1 MFDIYKEKHNK
12 KAFTLAELMV
22 IMSVMAVIMAAVA
35 PIFTSRYTNVSLD
48 NVWESIPASN
58 SNDIFADAPVRAM
71 SQQVIIGST
80 PADLEDIRTTFE
92 PYSKLIVHSTH
103 QVDGNKF
110 QKQIDFRRS
119 GSKVGYL
126 FAANS
131 NLLLGGNYNSISFEY
146 KPSNLTNITAMN
158 IGTGAAGNTALGRY
172 ALDSLTTGMYNSALG
187 YSSLKSLTSGSK
199 NTAVGVMSA
208 LNLTQGNGN
217 VFIGYNSYN
226 SNDGEYNTIVGN
238 NSNGRSSVSKRVT
251 AIGNEV
257 NVKGEDN
264 VAVGNKSN
272 AGGYYNTA
280 VGYGA
285 LASANPDN
293 DSYSNFKYN
302 TAVGYNSCSGIA
314 NTSQNTTCIGGSG
327 VDTTVMSSTAQGFFG
342 DTTQRV
348 FIGKPTSQF
357 SSAATLEVHNR
368 TTTSGRYPYPASA
381 GLSGGIGD
389 ASVIVNGNLVV
400 RGQTYMIGR
409 SPYPIAPGASSTAVA
424 NTISLMGYR
433 LYKESPSSHKPL
445 IGMDG
450 SDYSQR
456 VDSTAKIYHQ
466 KYNARE
472 HCICAYSC
480 SSSKDYHTNG
490 FYGRDSYNWSYLSF
504 NNYAQLFSSLVDGY
518 DYYWGATS
526 HRCGA
531 SYNNSSDEATNI
543 ELDRA
548 HNLVKSAAAVS
559 SMSDSDAYAGGSCC
573 PILTPSGYRRSDA
586 IGTTEEGNESVSSD
600 MRLKNIDSLFEN
612 GYSDLSKLKIY
623 NYTFKSDKTKT
634 PYVGVI
640 AQDLKRV
647 FPDSVSKDDKG
658 YYKIRKEDMFYAA
671 INSVKE
677 LYQELSNLVKRVEN
691 DVLRIV
697 ALKNQNAKLKQ
708 KLSEISN
715 ELDKLEK

>member
-1 MFDIYKEKHNK
+1 MFCNNIEKHNK

-48 NVWESIPASN
+48 NVWEQVPASN

-71 SQQVIIGST
+71 SQQIIIGST

-92 PYSKLIVHSTH
+92 PYSKLIIHSTN

-110 QKQIDFRRS
+110 QKQIDFRR
-119 GSKVGYL
+119 GGEKVGYL

-131 NLLLGGNYNSISFEY
+131 NLLLGGNYNSVSFTY
-146 KPSNLTNITAMN
+146 RPSNLDNITAMN
-158 IGTGAAGNTALGRY
+158 IGTGAAGNTAFGRY

-187 YSSLKSLTSGSK
+187 YSALSGLKAGNA
-199 NTAVGVMSA
+199 NTAVGVQAGS
-208 LNLTQGNGN
+208 NLTQGNGN
-217 VFIGYNSYN
+217 VFVGYNSYN
-226 SNDGEYNTIVGN
+226 SNDGEYNTIIGN
-238 NSNGRSSVSKRVT
+238 NSAGRSSVSKRVT

-272 AGGYYNTA
+272 AGGYFNTA

-285 LASANPDN
+285 LASENPDS
-293 DSYSNFKYN
+293 DTYGSFKYN
-302 TAVGYNSCSGIA
+302 TAVGYNSCSGIGRQA
-314 NTSQNTTCIGGSG
+314 KNITCIGGSG
-327 VDTTVMSSTAQGFFG
+327 VDPAMSGTAKNFFTEDS
-342 DTTQRV
+342 DTPRV
-348 FIGKPTSQF
+348 LIGKSASKF
-357 SSAATLEVHNR
+357 SSAATLEVHNA
-368 TTTSGRYPYPASA
+368 SGNSSYYPYPGSSY
-381 GLSGGIGD
+381 GLGN

-409 SPYPIAPGASSTAVA
+409 SPYPIAPGSDSNVYA
-424 NTISLMGYR
+424 NTVSLMGYR

-456 VDSTAKIYHQ
+456 VDHENSSSNQRYLHQ

-480 SSSKDYHTNG
+480 GNSSADSE
-490 FYGRDSYNWSYLSF
+490 GRRTYNWSYLAF
-504 NNYAQLFSSLVDGY
+504 NKYAQLFSNLLDGY
-518 DYYWGATS
+518 DYYWGPS
-526 HRCGA
+526 PHSCG
-531 SYNNSSDEATNI
+531 SNYSNQSDEANNI

-548 HNLVKSAAAVS
+548 RNLVKSA
-559 SMSDSDAYAGGSCC
+559 SDVDYSGDVDSFSGGSCC
-573 PILTPSGYRRSDA
+573 PILTPTGYRRSDT
-586 IGTTEEGNESVSSD
+586 ISSD
-600 MRLKNIDSLFEN
+600 LRLKDVDSPFEN
-612 GYSDLSKLKIY
+612 GLKDLLKLKIY

-640 AQDLKRV
+640 AQDLKQV
-647 FPDSVSKDDKG
+647 FPDSVSKDENG

-677 LYQELSNLVKRVEN
+677 LYKELLNLTKRLEN
-691 DVLRIV
+691 DILRIV
-697 ALKNQNAKLKQ
+697 ALKNENSRLKQ
-708 KLSEISN
+708 KLVEISK
-715 ELDKLEK
+715 ELDKFEK